1 MGTLVGP
8 AVAGFASSK
17 YLYIPILFTETIALA
32 GIIIFIYFIYK
43 HAVRT
48 GIYTSDVADENP
60 EYSQGFLATW
70 ARGMATFVKT
80 KRTGL

>member
-1 MGTLVGP
+1 
-8 AVAGFASSK
+8 
-17 YLYIPILFTETIALA
+17 
-32 GIIIFIYFIYK
+32 FIYK

-70 ARGMATFVKT
+70 ARGMATFVKNQT
-80 KRTGL
+80 YRTLAPFAILEAIASTGISFAGVLL